1 MEIFLKQIQ
10 GISFAAKGDSNHW
23 VVIDGNK
30 RYGGSEAGTSP
41 MELMLIGLASCTG
54 ADVVSILSKRRVKL
68 QDFAMRVRADR
79 AEEHPKVFTKIHI
92 EYYFYGEVKQN
103 DVEMAIDL
111 SQQKYC
117 SAVAML
123 KKTAEVTHNYY
134 INQQI
139 E

>member
-41 MELMLIGLASCTG
+41 MELILIGLASCTG

-123 KKTAEVTHNYY
+123 KKTAEVTHSYY

>member
-123 KKTAEVTHNYY
+123 KKTAEVTHSYY